1 MDQPHRLLYTP
12 VLVRRNQGKEAVIQ
26 SRESCGGGATV
37 PHYRAS
43 SSACESQG
51 LRTAPLLDLVPAD
64 APLRSTGMG
73 ILRPMTPPPDS
84 RRPNSV
90 GPLSGSGAVSDRSAR
105 SGCGKGTSGSEA
117 PGDSNLPTISAP
129 VGCVSAGARDERWG
143 GFAVLPAGRVR
154 ADGESAAPGVDTT
167 CGEDGSAAAVGVTMA
182 KNATT
187 APAVVAAACLKT
199 EVFIS
204 PSRWCIS
211 PDFSPRH
218 FGYPCN
224 RVLR

>member
-1 MDQPHRLLYTP
+1 MAAGQ
-12 VLVRRNQGKEAVIQ
+12 Q
-26 SRESCGGGATV
+26 SLN
-37 PHYRAS
+37 YWAS
-43 SSACESQG
+43 SSACEGQG
-51 LRTAPLLDLVPAD
+51 LRAAPPLDLVAAE

-129 VGCVSAGARDERWG
+129 VGCVSEGARDERG
-143 GFAVLPAGRVR
+143 GTFAVAVPAGHVR
-154 ADGESAAPGVDTT
+154 ADGEGAAPGVDTT
-167 CGEDGSAAAVGVTMA
+167 CGKDGSAATVGVIRT
-182 KNATT
+182 KNATA

-204 PSRWCIS
+204 PSKWCIS

-218 FGYPCN
+218 FGCPCN